1 MCDGGSISAI
11 YSVLVEGDDMNEP
24 VADHMRAILD
34 GHVVLSRD
42 LAARGQLPAIDV
54 LSSVSR
60 LVSRVANEEEQHVIL
75 RVRTI
80 ISTYESSRDLVDMGA
95 YQAGANPLLDEAIV
109 LYPRIIECLRQTPT
123 QWSTRQESVEL
134 LRAIVSTGISKP

>member
-1 MCDGGSISAI
+1 VRGGGSISAI

-42 LAARGQLPAIDV
+42 LASRGQLPAIDL

-60 LVSRVANEEEQHVIL
+60 LVSNVADAEQQKTIQ
-75 RVRTI
+75 RVRSI
-80 ISTYESSRDLVDMGA
+80 LSTFQASRDLVDMGA
-95 YQAGANPLLDEAIV
+95 YQPGTNPSLDEAIV
-109 LYPRIIECLRQTPT
+109 LYPRIVECLSQRPT
-123 QWSTRQESVEL
+123 QWSTRAESVGL
-134 LRAIVSTGISKP
+134 LRAIVSREDRT